1 MQNNIIL
8 EKNIFEGKLTILDNV
23 LDLLFTSNVKC
34 FIAGGVFAS
43 IFSKTEIND
52 IDIFFYNKQDVQK
65 VIDYLQTISDIKIG
79 FNNDYVC
86 NVYWKNLKL
95 QLVKKYQYSSAID
108 CINSF
113 DFTVCKC
120 AYDGKK
126 IYHNE
131 RFFIDLTSKALII
144 DNLLLKPLSTL
155 KRAFKYQKKGYTIC
169 NVGLAKIAKE
179 INILEIDWQNPD
191 QNQIEFYPDGT
202 ASFLGL
208 D

>member
-1 MQNNIIL
+1 MNNIIL
-8 EKNIFEGKLTILDNV
+8 EKNIFEGKLEILDKV
-23 LDLLFTSNVKC
+23 LDLLFASNVKC
-34 FIAGGVFAS
+34 FIAGGAFAS
-43 IFSKTEIND
+43 IFLKSKIND
-52 IDIFFYNKQDVQK
+52 IDIFFYQEQDVQK
-65 VIDYLQTISDIKIG
+65 VIEYLQNLSDVKVG

-86 NVYWKNLKL
+86 NAYWRNLKL
-95 QLVKKYQYSSAID
+95 QLVKKYQYNTPID

-120 AYDGKK
+120 AYDGKN

-144 DNLLLKPLSTL
+144 DNLLVKPLSTF

-179 INILEIDWQNPD
+179 INILEIDWQSPE